1 MPRRCRGGGTRRGTR
16 TVWTAESVGTLRPL
30 RAAVFAAVCV
40 VTTALGHAVMSGDLP
55 PWWTLVLAFTG
66 TATGAWWLTGRER
79 GAITVVGATAVAQ
92 GLLHLLFDAAH
103 SLVGILGTEAAPG
116 MDHGMGFSPSGMV
129 MDMGHS
135 GSGMVMQGAG
145 TKGTAGMLPLESVM
159 ARHGS
164 TGMFLA
170 HLLAAVVCGLWLWRG
185 ETAAYRLGRALA
197 VALFAPLR
205 RVRRMLA
212 RTVREVRNLVG
223 RTAVGVAEVQ
233 PTVSAV
239 LKHAVIR
246 RGPPRASSALPRLSP
261 GPLFV

>member
-1 MPRRCRGGGTRRGTR
+1 MPRRCRGAGTRPGNR
-16 TVWTAESVGTLRPL
+16 TARATESVGALRPL

-40 VTTALGHAVMSGDLP
+40 VTTALGHTVMSGDLP
-55 PWWTLVLAFTG
+55 PWWTLILAFTG
-66 TATGAWWLTGRER
+66 TASGAWWLTGRER
-79 GAITVVGATAVAQ
+79 AAVTVVGATAVTQ

-103 SLVGILGTEAAPG
+103 SLDSAPVGTPGARAAT
-116 MDHGMGFSPSGMV
+116 GMV

-135 GSGMVMQGAG
+135 GSSMVMEGPG
-145 TKGTAGMLPLESVM
+145 TTGTPVTLPLASVM

-212 RTVREVRNLVG
+212 RTRREVRDLAD
-223 RTAVGVAEVQ
+223 RTAAGVAGVRA
-233 PTVSAV
+233 TVSVV

-246 RGPPRASSALPRLSP
+246 RGPPGAGSALLSLST
-261 GPLFV
+261 GPLPA